1 LAVAGIS
8 EAREAILSVATFNAT
23 LFLATV
29 GFFWAGVF
37 VLRSVGRPAS
47 YSLSALG
54 FRRPRMGVFGGF
66 GLGFLVGL
74 GSLVLSMALNPATAL
89 VLESLGYSTESTVQ
103 QPFMQNL
110 EEWVA
115 GSPVVATVAI
125 LGVVVIFG
133 SAVEELVFRG
143 AIFNG
148 LHAIGKAF
156 SSRLGISGPPLK
168 TVRRMWFILATLL
181 SSVFFALLHFEPVI
195 LPALVVLAVA
205 LCWLFE
211 KTGSL
216 IPPIVAHATFNSFAA
231 IVIILSGLGIFE
243 I

>member
-1 LAVAGIS
+1 
-8 EAREAILSVATFNAT
+8 
-23 LFLATV
+23 
-29 GFFWAGVF
+29 
-37 VLRSVGRPAS
+37 
-47 YSLSALG
+47 
-54 FRRPRMGVFGGF
+54 M
-66 GLGFLVGL
+66 
-74 GSLVLSMALNPATAL
+74 
-89 VLESLGYSTESTVQ
+89 
-103 QPFMQNL
+103 
-110 EEWVA
+110 
-115 GSPVVATVAI
+115 
-125 LGVVVIFG
+125 
-133 SAVEELVFRG
+133 FRG

>member
-1 LAVAGIS
+1 
-8 EAREAILSVATFNAT
+8 
-23 LFLATV
+23 
-29 GFFWAGVF
+29 
-37 VLRSVGRPAS
+37 
-47 YSLSALG
+47 
-54 FRRPRMGVFGGF
+54 MGVLGGF

-74 GSLVLSMALNPATAL
+74 GSLVASAILNPATAL
-89 VLESLGYSTESTVQ
+89 VLERFGYSTESAVQ

-115 GSPVVATVAI
+115 QSPAVATAAI
-125 LGVVVIFG
+125 LAVVVIFG
-133 SAVEELVFRG
+133 PAVEELVFRG

-168 TVRRMWFILATLL
+168 TVRRMWFAVAALT
-181 SSVFFALLHFEPVI
+181 SSAFFALLHLEPVI
-195 LPALVVLAVA
+195 LPALLVLAVA

-216 IPPIVAHATFNSFAA
+216 LPPIVAHATFNSFAA
-231 IVIILSGLGIFE
+231 IIIILSGLGVFE
-243 I
+243 IPA

>member
-1 LAVAGIS
+1 VA
-8 EAREAILSVATFNAT
+8 AFNAT
-23 LFLATV
+23 LVLATV
-29 GFFWAGVF
+29 GFFWLGVF
-37 VLRSVGRPAS
+37 AFRRLGGAAS

-54 FRRPRMGVFGGF
+54 FAAPRMGVFRGF

-89 VLESLGYSTESTVQ
+89 VLERFGYSTESTVQ
-103 QPFMQNL
+103 QPFMQSL

-115 GSPVVATVAI
+115 GSPAVAI
-125 LGVVVIFG
+125 IAIFAVVVIFG
-133 SAVEELVFRG
+133 PAVEELVFRG

-156 SSRLGISGPPLK
+156 SACLGISGPPMK
-168 TVRRMWFILATLL
+168 TVRRMWFVLAALM
-181 SSVFFALLHFEPVI
+181 SSAFFALLHFEPVI
-195 LPALVVLAVA
+195 LPALIVLAIA

-216 IPPIVAHATFNSFAA
+216 LPPIVAHATFNSFAA
-231 IVIILSGLGIFE
+231 IVIILSGLGVFE
-243 I
+243 IPA